1 MSYLG
6 VIKKAEITVSETK
19 VSKFMAVLIK
29 TLFGEG
35 RCLFNPSEFTVS
47 REVAYAEHRIP
58 GLGRPIS
65 QFVSGGAEVMQ
76 LSLLFDTYSIG
87 LESHVALAALSG
99 TGATEIGKLSVR
111 VFTEP
116 ITKLMEVAED
126 LHAPPPV
133 VFKWGT
139 TKFEGYIISMTEKF
153 TMFNSIGT
161 PVRAVLELTLRSSEM
176 DSDVRNSPDRTKH
189 RVVTEGDRLY
199 SFANDEYSSC
209 ADWRHIADVNNI
221 DNPRLLRSG
230 AQIVI
235 PPI

>member
-6 VIKKAEITVSETK
+6 VIKKADITVSDTK
-19 VSKFMAVLIK
+19 VGAVKAALIK

-35 RCLFNPSEFTVS
+35 RCLFNPSEFTMT
-47 REVAYAEHRIP
+47 REVTYAEHRIP
-58 GLGRPIS
+58 GLGRPIA
-65 QFVSGGAEVMQ
+65 QFVSGGAQMMQ
-76 LSLLFDTYSIG
+76 FSLLFDSYSAG
-87 LESHVALAALSG
+87 LETHVLLAAAS
-99 TGATEIGKLSVR
+99 GKLPEIAKFDVR
-111 VFTEP
+111 MFTKP

-139 TKFEGYIISMTEKF
+139 TKFEGYMISLSEKF

-161 PVRAVLELTLRSSEM
+161 PVRSVLDITLRSAES

-189 RVVTEGDRLY
+189 RTVTESDRLY
-199 SFANDEYSSC
+199 SYAHEEYGSC
-209 ADWRHIADVNNI
+209 GKWRFIADVNGI

-230 AQIVI
+230 SHIVI